1 VLNTAAAGGGLI
13 ADSRLAAA
21 VPHGWFF
28 IDGALL
34 TPDGRTVVAAMM
46 RAAGNLHLHRTN
58 YEFAEFSA
66 ATGKQTRVLRP
77 LHNGIEQ
84 LVWASPSGTVLIV
97 QTWATSGQGLVLD
110 VLSGGRLTPIPNTS
124 QASFVAF

>member
-1 VLNTAAAGGGLI
+1 MLAYNWDDSPRYGVWVLNTAAAGGGLI

-28 IDGALL
+28 FDGALL

-66 ATGKQTRVLRP
+66 ATGADPGAAAVAQRDRTAGLGQPVRHRP
-77 LHNGIEQ
+77 DRADVGDER
-84 LVWASPSGTVLIV
+84 PGSG
-97 QTWATSGQGLVLD
+97 A
-110 VLSGGRLTPIPNTS
+110 
-124 QASFVAF
+124 